1 MLKSRPLSEQ
11 EALLIDRINTT
22 EGVKW
27 DDVYMWQTF
36 RFFDGKQLP
45 RAGGFDDQSA
55 RDIAALKRVSFK
67 FALAEA
73 ILNIRD
79 QQTQQMTDM
88 LKTMQTAGVLP

>member
-1 MLKSRPLSEQ
+1 
-11 EALLIDRINTT
+11 
-22 EGVKW
+22 
-27 DDVYMWQTF
+27 
-36 RFFDGKQLP
+36 
-45 RAGGFDDQSA
+45 
-55 RDIAALKRVSFK
+55 VSFK